1 MVKALFDTCIL
12 IDYLRGIDAA
22 KAEIERQQAPSISI
36 ITWMEVMVGAT
47 PDTETQLR
55 NFLNRFELIEI
66 DAGIAEQA
74 VQIRKQ
80 RKLKLPDAIIQAS
93 AEVGRLLLVTR
104 NTKDFGPDIDYFRVP
119 YEI

>member
-22 KAEIERQQAPSISI
+22 KAEIEREQVPAISI

-66 DAGIAEQA
+66 DAGIAERA
-74 VQIRKQ
+74 VQVRTQ

-93 AEVGRLLLVTR
+93 AEVGSFLLVTR
-104 NTKDFGPDIDYFRVP
+104 NTKEFGLDLDFLRIP